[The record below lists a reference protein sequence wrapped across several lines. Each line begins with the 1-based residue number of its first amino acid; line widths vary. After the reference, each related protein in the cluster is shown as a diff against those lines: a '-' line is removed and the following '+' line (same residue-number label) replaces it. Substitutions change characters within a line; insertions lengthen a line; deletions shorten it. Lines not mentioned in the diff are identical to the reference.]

1 MLAIIQA
8 RMSSTRL
15 PGKVLMD
22 LVGRPLLGRVI
33 DRVGGAKHVSRI
45 TVATSDRDE
54 DDPIERFC
62 EAEGVACFR
71 GPLDDVLE
79 RYRRAVVAANVDAF
93 VRITGDSPLVDPEVI
108 DRGIDYFLASECD
121 LSTNV
126 LIRTFPI
133 GQSVEVLSVPAFLR
147 TCGEPLSQAQRE
159 HLTLAYY
166 DQPAKYRIV
175 GFTSG
180 SDFGGVNLSVDTPDD
195 FRRAQRLL
203 THVGGQPLDWRTLAR
218 MVTLRD

>member
-1 MLAIIQA
+1 
-8 RMSSTRL
+8 
-15 PGKVLMD
+15 MD

-33 DRVGGAKHVSRI
+33 DRVGEAKHISRI
-45 TVATSDRDE
+45 IVATSDRED

-62 EAEGVACFR
+62 EAEGVVCVR
-71 GPLDDVLE
+71 GPLDDVIE
-79 RYRRAVVAANVDAF
+79 RYRQAVIAAKVDAF
-93 VRITGDSPLVDPEVI
+93 VRITGDSPLVDPAVI
-108 DRGIDYFLASECD
+108 DRGIDYFLATECD

-126 LIRTFPI
+126 LVRTFPV

-166 DQPAKYRIV
+166 EQPEKYRIV

-180 SDFGGVNLSVDTPDD
+180 GDFGRINLSVDTLDD
-195 FRRAQRLL
+195 FRRAQELL
-203 THVGGQPLDWRTLAR
+203 THAGGQPSDWRTLAR
-218 MVTLRD
+218 TVTLL